1 MEWISLGTLQ
11 PTFHQWQIFPIP
23 TFSRTFKLTFLGN
36 LDRLYSYL
44 RIRQQFTTTEVS
56 FSQRIYP
63 KSESVI
69 FEMPIPDDLKLSGQ
83 TARHIAVAKFFRYRT
98 TLEIDHQVTLEALE

>member
-1 MEWISLGTLQ
+1 MEWINLGTIQ
-11 PTFHQWQIFPIP
+11 PTSYQWQLFPTP
-23 TFSRTFKLTFLGN
+23 TFSRTFKLTFLN
-36 LDRLYSYL
+36 NFDRLYSYV

-98 TLEIDHQVTLEALE
+98 SLEFDYQVQLEALY